1 MGNTHSGERKP
12 HKISSEGLPGKDKS
26 PRNMEFNPSESD
38 KHTTESISIGR
49 KLPLRRG
56 RHSSQSSV
64 LAKKIHRSSI
74 SNQNQSDGIFGLG
87 MGSPVVGSP
96 LIDPAYNSIPISSNL
111 RNDPRIHPRGIRSIH
126 SNNMA
131 NNRPFMNDQMPETF
145 IEQSAISR
153 FMNDSN
159 LNRNIN
165 KLVSVNELA
174 DEKTFVPTLIK
185 WEDSADNVY
194 VSGSFNQ
201 WKYKIKLKR
210 EDGIWSTM
218 INLPV
223 GMHMIKFIVD
233 GEWQYSR
240 NMVIAPDDHGNLVNY
255 IKIEEVF
262 IDSLEDNS
270 NDNVEGLDSDMFS
283 GSPPGEYTGVIP
295 EFSNYSVNRDGS
307 YKRIDPP
314 LLPPHLNQVLLN
326 SADLK
331 DDGLSTLP
339 VPNHVVL
346 NHLYACSI
354 KDNVMAVS
362 ISYNSLLQAC
372 NMNSGMEN
380 DNEIQVEESVI
391 TIDDLDLPMA
401 NIVRIIKDSIPEG
414 TMIQKE
420 VRMAVSR
427 ACTVFIN
434 YLCSAQVLI
443 IVKGAND
450 MARSSGHKTVQAKD
464 ILSALPE
471 LEMEEYVE
479 ILKEELEEFQELIK
493 KKKLAKDHG
502 GDKTNDEQS
511 DGENL
516 DETNLEETSLETE
529 LNNQD
534 LDTTEIVE
542 NTEILE
548 TKTVMHVV
556 DSDEENFETEF
567 DDSDISKTKRMRT
580 TTK

>member
-346 NHLYACSI
+346 NHL
-354 KDNVMAVS
+354 
-362 ISYNSLLQAC
+362 
-372 NMNSGMEN
+372 
-380 DNEIQVEESVI
+380 
-391 TIDDLDLPMA
+391 
-401 NIVRIIKDSIPEG
+401 
-414 TMIQKE
+414 
-420 VRMAVSR
+420 
-427 ACTVFIN
+427 
-434 YLCSAQVLI
+434 
-443 IVKGAND
+443 AND

>member
-346 NHLYACSI
+346 NHF
-354 KDNVMAVS
+354 
-362 ISYNSLLQAC
+362 
-372 NMNSGMEN
+372 SGMEN

-420 VRMAVSR
+420 R
-427 ACTVFIN
+427 
-434 YLCSAQVLI
+434 
-443 IVKGAND
+443 KAND

-556 DSDEENFETEF
+556 DSDEENFETGF